1 MSDRHNNIDE
11 LFKQKLGNYEVP
23 PPPAT
28 WQQLRKTLPEPLPY
42 YQRPNVVATLVGL
55 ALLVGSGI
63 GYWSYQPIQA
73 FWHKINEPRTTQHLP
88 AANPATTTPT
98 TTFAAKQ
105 EGSNPAIPT
114 GTDLYSTNTNTHHH
128 TQQEENRTTNSHL
141 FANTEQQA
149 TSSSQHAT
157 NNQNSRNHRNNAKVI
172 LKNDLLEQNQWL
184 HNNNGGIVGHSNAIH
199 TTKNNGSIGF
209 QTIVEANTNAHTT
222 DNLIIPNNHNSNDQI
237 LSNTPITTTTTNNN
251 SSSLAVDTK
260 NNNNDNNTIIATPTT
275 DNTMSPA
282 PDNSAVVQ
290 PVKALENSANKP
302 AKTIRDKKGRILFPR
317 GFTVG
322 SYYNL
327 NNAWIFSPVSMEQEE
342 NTSHQFTFGRA
353 YAFTMGYDFNEKFGI
368 SLDWVIKSQQG
379 QVFDQVTHGHLHT
392 KNEVNLTY
400 THFPLLF
407 HYKFNGFSPFT
418 NQNTILQLVGG
429 MQYSTLKT
437 AEINMTNTTFQND
450 ILTKHAWGFVAGA
463 DYDIYLSDNYYVTL
477 GLRSSIMTGATDG
490 RFSLPDHQTTNH
502 LLVGGK
508 VGLNYRFMHK

>member
-1 MSDRHNNIDE
+1 MSDRHNHIDE

-42 YQRPNVVATLVGL
+42 YQRPNVVATLIGL
-55 ALLVGSGI
+55 ALLIGSGI

-73 FWHKINEPRTTQHLP
+73 FWHKINAPQTTQHLP
-88 AANPATTTPT
+88 AANSQTITHTN
-98 TTFAAKQ
+98 TFVTQQ
-105 EGSNPAIPT
+105 EGSNPATPT
-114 GTDLYSTNTNTHHH
+114 GTTVYSTTSNTHKTHQA
-128 TQQEENRTTNSHL
+128 QQKERTTNNHL
-141 FANTEQQA
+141 FAYTEQPA
-149 TSSSQHAT
+149 TTSSQYAT
-157 NNQNSRNHRNNAKVI
+157 NNQSLSNHKNNTKII
-172 LKNDLLEQNQWL
+172 LKSDLLTQNQWL
-184 HNNNGGIVGHSNAIH
+184 HNNNGIAMEQSNATH
-199 TTKNNGSIGF
+199 TTKNNGSIEI
-209 QTIVEANTNAHTT
+209 QTVVAANNAHIS
-222 DNLIIPNNHNSNDQI
+222 DNLNTANRHNNNQTT
-237 LSNTPITTTTTNNN
+237 LSNTPIITTTNNN
-251 SSSLAVDTK
+251 NSPAVDINT
-260 NNNNDNNTIIATPTT
+260 NSNNTIIATPTT
-275 DNTMSPA
+275 ENTIP
-282 PDNSAVVQ
+282 PTPNNSATVQ
-290 PVKALENSANKP
+290 PTQTLENSTNKP

-322 SYYNL
+322 GYYNL
-327 NNAWIFSPVSMEQEE
+327 NNAWIFSPMSMEQEE
-342 NTSHQFTFGRA
+342 NTSLQFTFGRA

-407 HYKFNGFSPFT
+407 HYKFNGFSVFT

-463 DYDIYLSDNYYVTL
+463 DYDIYLNDNYYVTM
-477 GLRSSIMTGATDG
+477 GLRSSIMTGVTDG
-490 RFSLPDHQTTNH
+490 RFILPDHQTTNH

-508 VGLNYRFMHK
+508 VGLNYRFTHK